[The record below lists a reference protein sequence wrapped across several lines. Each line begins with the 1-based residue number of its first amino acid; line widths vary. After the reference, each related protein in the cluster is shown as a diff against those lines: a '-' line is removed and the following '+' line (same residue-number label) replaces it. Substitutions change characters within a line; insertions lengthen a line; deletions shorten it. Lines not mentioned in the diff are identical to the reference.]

1 MDPKQ
6 QQDGLKED
14 LHRGLRARHIQLI
27 GLGGCIGVGLF
38 LGSATAINLAGPS
51 VILSYLVVGIAIY
64 FVMRA
69 LGEVAIAY
77 PVSGAFAAHASHLM
91 SPIWGYLVGLNY
103 VFMWMVTCMAE
114 LTAVGIYMNFWFPD
128 LPQWVSALVA
138 LALMATVN
146 FIAVS
151 AFGEFEFWFALI
163 KVLTII
169 FMIVAGAVMIF
180 FGVGNGGVPT
190 GFTNLVSHGG
200 FFPHGLSGTLLAL
213 VMVTYSFLGIEIVGV
228 TAGEAH
234 EPEKSIKKAVDQVF
248 WRILLFYVLSMLV
261 ILSIYPWDQ
270 IGTMGSPFVTTFQKL
285 GIPAAADLINLV
297 VITAVLSSC
306 NTGIFSNGRMLYSLA
321 LQGKAPKIF
330 ARLNDRK
337 LPGVAIGF
345 SAAFLL
351 LAVVLNYVLPE
362 KAFVYVTSVSS
373 FGAIFTWFVIIRC
386 QQKFRATLT
395 KEQVAKLPYKVP
407 GSPWTGYAAIA
418 FLLMV
423 VIASAFQEDTRV
435 ALYVTPVWFALL
447 LAYYWYRKR
456 TNKMPVEEN

>member
-91 SPIWGYLVGLNY
+91 GPIWGYLVGLNY

-180 FGVGNGGVPT
+180 
-190 GFTNLVSHGG
+190 
-200 FFPHGLSGTLLAL
+200 
-213 VMVTYSFLGIEIVGV
+213 
-228 TAGEAH
+228 TAISA
-234 EPEKSIKKAVDQVF
+234 
-248 WRILLFYVLSMLV
+248 
-261 ILSIYPWDQ
+261 
-270 IGTMGSPFVTTFQKL
+270 
-285 GIPAAADLINLV
+285 N
-297 VITAVLSSC
+297 
-306 NTGIFSNGRMLYSLA
+306 
-321 LQGKAPKIF
+321 
-330 ARLNDRK
+330 
-337 LPGVAIGF
+337 
-345 SAAFLL
+345 SAA
-351 LAVVLNYVLPE
+351 VVGQLPVSGSQN
-362 KAFVYVTSVSS
+362 AF
-373 FGAIFTWFVIIRC
+373 
-386 QQKFRATLT
+386 
-395 KEQVAKLPYKVP
+395 E
-407 GSPWTGYAAIA
+407 
-418 FLLMV
+418 
-423 VIASAFQEDTRV
+423 
-435 ALYVTPVWFALL
+435 
-447 LAYYWYRKR
+447 
-456 TNKMPVEEN
+456 